1 MGRSNETRPVMGRPV
16 IYPQG
21 RQTVLLS
28 LPAELVPVLKELGG
42 SHWVRDRLREVVAER
57 EKKEVPRRLAL
68 DTRSTEGSAKSGR
81 NPERSG
87 KMSPAKTEQ

>member
-57 EKKEVPRRLAL
+57 EKKDKV
-68 DTRSTEGSAKSGR
+68 SKV
-81 NPERSG
+81 
-87 KMSPAKTEQ
+87 K

>member
-1 MGRSNETRPVMGRPV
+1 MANGRESGMGRRSNETRPVMGRPV

-28 LPAELVPVLKELGG
+28 LPAELVPVLRELGG

-57 EKKEVPRRLAL
+57 EKKDKV
-68 DTRSTEGSAKSGR
+68 SKV
-81 NPERSG
+81 
-87 KMSPAKTEQ
+87 K

>member
-1 MGRSNETRPVMGRPV
+1 MGRPV

-28 LPAELVPVLKELGG
+28 LPAELVPVLKELGS

-57 EKKEVPRRLAL
+57 EKKEKQNQQA
-68 DTRSTEGSAKSGR
+68 
-81 NPERSG
+81 
-87 KMSPAKTEQ
+87 

>member
-1 MGRSNETRPVMGRPV
+1 MGRPV

-28 LPAELVPVLKELGG
+28 LPAELVPVLKELGS

-57 EKKEVPRRLAL
+57 EKKYEV
-68 DTRSTEGSAKSGR
+68 K
-81 NPERSG
+81 
-87 KMSPAKTEQ
+87 